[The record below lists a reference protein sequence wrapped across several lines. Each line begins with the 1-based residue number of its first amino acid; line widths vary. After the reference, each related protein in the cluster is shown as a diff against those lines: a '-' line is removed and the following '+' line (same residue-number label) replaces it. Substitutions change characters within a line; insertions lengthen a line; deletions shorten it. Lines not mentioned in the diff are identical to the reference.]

1 MSIFTTLFSSGV
13 AKVVDSVSEGLNSL
27 FTSDDERNKAKI
39 IIEKNIQDFKLDME
53 DKLGAYETEITT
65 RWKSDNEHLIT
76 RLVRPLSYMFVLFL
90 FAIMVLFDGNKGEFS
105 ITESYIPVIET
116 LLVTMTVAL
125 FGSRGAEKT
134 MKYFKKE
141 SKGGQQT

>member
-1 MSIFTTLFSSGV
+1 MGFMDIFSSGV
-13 AKVVDSVSEGLNSL
+13 DKVVDSVGNAIDSL
-27 FTSDDERNKAKI
+27 VTSDEEKLILSNKLAEEMNK
-39 IIEKNIQDFKLDME
+39 FKVSME
-53 DKLGAYETEITT
+53 DKSLEYEKTVTD
-65 RWKSDNEHLIT
+65 RWKSDNEHIIT

-134 MKYFKKE
+134 MKYFKT
-141 SKGGQQT
+141 KG

>member
-1 MSIFTTLFSSGV
+1 MSFFTKIFSGGV
-13 AKVVDSVSEGLNSL
+13 DKVVDSIGNAIDSL
-27 FTSDDERNKAKI
+27 VTSDEEKLILSNKLAEEMNK
-39 IIEKNIQDFKLDME
+39 FKVSME
-53 DKLGAYETEITT
+53 DKSLEYEKTVTD
-65 RWKSDNEHLIT
+65 RWKSDNEHIIT

-134 MKYFKKE
+134 MKYFKT
-141 SKGGQQT
+141 KG

>member
-1 MSIFTTLFSSGV
+1 MSFFTDIFSSGV
-13 AKVVDSVSEGLNSL
+13 DKVVDSVGNAIDSL
-27 FTSDDERNKAKI
+27 VTSDEEKLILSNKLAEEMNKFKVSMENKSLEY
-39 IIEKNIQDFKLDME
+39 EKTVTD
-53 DKLGAYETEITT
+53 
-65 RWKSDNEHLIT
+65 RWKSDNEHIIT

-134 MKYFKKE
+134 MKYFKT
-141 SKGGQQT
+141 KG

>member
-1 MSIFTTLFSSGV
+1 MSIFTTLFASGV
-13 AKVVDSVSEGLNSL
+13 DKVVDSVTDGLDNL

-39 IIEKNIQDFKLDME
+39 IIEKNMQDFKSDME
-53 DKLGAYETEITT
+53 DKSLEYEKTVTD

-116 LLVTMTVAL
+116 LLVTMTIAL

-134 MKYFKKE
+134 MKYFKT
-141 SKGGQQT
+141 KG